1 MSNPNDEVR
10 DADPKKV
17 EDAMKGFFDLFKQK
31 YTNTPESL
39 DAAIERIR
47 ELELRLEDLAR
58 GVEIAVFTRQFDL
71 VDGFV
76 NAANEA
82 LKTKMVEDYENT
94 TKVTFVGPGEN
105 VNINI
110 GIDENGKLDAQ
121 VQRT

>member
-1 MSNPNDEVR
+1 MSEQKSDDQV
-10 DADPKKV
+10 
-17 EDAMKGFFDLFKQK
+17 MKEFFDLFKQK
-31 YTNTPESL
+31 YTNTPKDM

-58 GVEIAVFTRQFDL
+58 GVEIAVITRQFDL

-76 NAANEA
+76 NAANET

-105 VNINI
+105 MSINV
-110 GIDENGKLDAQ
+110 GVDKDGKMDAT
-121 VQRT
+121 VQRS